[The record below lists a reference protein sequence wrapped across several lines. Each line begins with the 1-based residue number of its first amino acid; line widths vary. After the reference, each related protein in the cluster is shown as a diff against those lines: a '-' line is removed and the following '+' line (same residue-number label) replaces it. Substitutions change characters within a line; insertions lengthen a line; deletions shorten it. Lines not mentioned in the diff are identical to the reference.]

1 MAASFLGQNVPA
13 EYLMYILDI
22 EPPPDKN
29 DENGGVTLMP
39 ACTVRK
45 KSMNFVLFLSAY
57 FSAFQPALHF
67 LDNSDSLNQ
76 GEGGGMRS
84 RRGR

>member
-1 MAASFLGQNVPA
+1 
-13 EYLMYILDI
+13 MYILDI

-45 KSMNFVLFLSAY
+45 YNNEYCFKGCCSENETHAQKLLKSY
-57 FSAFQPALHF
+57 FYSIF
-67 LDNSDSLNQ
+67 
-76 GEGGGMRS
+76 
-84 RRGR
+84 